1 LLGSSGVQEDYDI
14 RQYYVREDHPYS
26 GARYGEVM
34 EDLKAHDCLP
44 IGLHKRNSASE
55 HDDAELLKLPSN
67 DTIVEAGDYVLLI
80 LDGSRG
86 EALRE
91 LFGVEEGI

>member
-1 LLGSSGVQEDYDI
+1 
-14 RQYYVREDHPYS
+14 
-26 GARYGEVM
+26 M
-34 EDLKAHDCLP
+34 EDLRERHACLP
-44 IGLHKRNSASE
+44 IGLHKNNGTGG
-55 HDDAELLKLPSN
+55 DGELLKLPPN

-86 EALRE
+86 TALRE